1 LDQYSPA
8 EDRMQALL
16 TVDLIN
22 GRRADAPPD
31 QSVRELTLF
40 ERLIIEQGGQL
51 ILQKGDGRAAAG
63 YFPFGDAS
71 QPCASLMFVPIRSGN
86 SVIGVFS
93 IQSYKENAYSKED
106 LTALQSLADHC
117 SGAFERIR
125 SRERLRSLAA
135 HLQSVREEERT
146 RMAREIHDE
155 FGQMLT
161 GFKMDLSWLDKRLGE
176 TKTKVGRPA
185 LAEKVKSMS
194 GLVDEMVRSVRR
206 IAAELRPGVLDDLG
220 LVAAIEWQARE
231 FQKRTGIGCKLSTAL
246 DNVALPPQLSTA
258 VFRILQETLTNV
270 ARHAQASHL
279 TVSLAAKAKR
289 LVLEVQ
295 DNGRGITEVERIHS
309 KSFGLVGMRE
319 RAMILGGDF
328 DIRGAP
334 GKGTTVTVSIPLD
347 HPADA

>member
-1 LDQYSPA
+1 
-8 EDRMQALL
+8 
-16 TVDLIN
+16 
-22 GRRADAPPD
+22 
-31 QSVRELTLF
+31 
-40 ERLIIEQGGQL
+40 
-51 ILQKGDGRAAAG
+51 
-63 YFPFGDAS
+63 
-71 QPCASLMFVPIRSGN
+71 
-86 SVIGVFS
+86 
-93 IQSYKENAYSKED
+93 
-106 LTALQSLADHC
+106 
-117 SGAFERIR
+117 
-125 SRERLRSLAA
+125 
-135 HLQSVREEERT
+135 
-146 RMAREIHDE
+146 
-155 FGQMLT
+155 
-161 GFKMDLSWLDKRLGE
+161 MDLSWLDKRLGE

-220 LVAAIEWQARE
+220 LVAAIEWQVRE
-231 FQKRTGIGCKLSTAL
+231 FQKRTGIGCKLYTAL
-246 DNVALPPQLSTA
+246 DNVALPPELSTA

-279 TVSLAAKAKR
+279 TVSLAAKAKL

-347 HPADA
+347 HPASA